1 MVTSAGLLLYRRT
14 PGGVEVL
21 LGHMGGPF
29 WARKDARAWTF
40 PKGEYAAPERP
51 VDAAVR
57 EFTEEVGQ
65 PPPPGPD
72 VPLGEVRQRGG
83 KVVSGWARE
92 GDLDPAA
99 GTPGTFELEW
109 PPRSG
114 RRVAFPELDR
124 LRWMTLDE
132 ARPRVVAAHE
142 ELLDRLA
149 ALLGEEGPPA
159 PGGAEGA

>member
-1 MVTSAGLLLYRRT
+1 MPTSAGLLLFRRA
-14 PGGVEVL
+14 GGRVEVL

-29 WARKDARAWTF
+29 WARKDARAWTI
-40 PKGEYAAPERP
+40 PKGEYAAPEEP
-51 VDAAVR
+51 LAAAVR

-83 KVVSGWARE
+83 KVVAVWARE

-99 GTPGTFELEW
+99 GVPGTFTMEW

-114 RRVAFPELDR
+114 RLGEFPEIDRVAWWP
-124 LRWMTLDE
+124 LDE
-132 ARPRVVAAHE
+132 AAERIVAGQRPV
-142 ELLDRLA
+142 LDRVRQLT
-149 ALLGEEGPPA
+149 G
-159 PGGAEGA
+159 